1 MKKPDELYNESLA
14 RIQGVDAITEVSKK
28 ILEITNALYQNEL
41 KDWDGDKLSRAIT
54 SLAVLRV
61 NLGKEMANAVAY
73 YDISY
78 TYRKMRY
85 ASEWKPTKAA
95 LSMELKRATIQDID
109 SEILANIAQEQED
122 ELKNKHYAEQLRTLY
137 DSTETLIT
145 AMQSR
150 LGVLKQERYE
160 TRHHGA

>member
-1 MKKPDELYNESLA
+1 MKKPDELYNESLE
-14 RIQGVDAITEVSKK
+14 RINNVDAITEIAGKV
-28 ILEITNALYQNEL
+28 LEITNALYKREL
-41 KDWDGDKLSRAIT
+41 GNWTPDELSRAIA

-61 NLGKEMANAVAY
+61 NLGQEMADAVAH

-95 LSMELKRATIQDID
+95 LNQELKRATIQDID
-109 SEILANIAQEQED
+109 SEIVQEIAEEQEA
-122 ELKNKHYAEQLRTLY
+122 ELKNKHYAERLRTLY

-150 LGVLKQERYE
+150 LGVLKQERNE
-160 TRHHGA
+160 TRYHGA

>member
-1 MKKPDELYNESLA
+1 MKTADQLYNESLE
-14 RIQGVDAITEVSKK
+14 RINTVDAITQISKK
-28 ILEITNALYQNEL
+28 ILEVTNALYQNEL
-41 KDWDGDKLSRAIT
+41 KNWDGDKLSRAIT

-61 NLGKEMANAVAY
+61 NLGQEMANAVAY

-95 LSMELKRATIQDID
+95 LNMELKRATIQDID
-109 SEILANIAQEQED
+109 SEIMQNIATEQEA

-137 DSTETLIT
+137 ESTETLIT
-145 AMQSR
+145 ALQSR
-150 LGVLKQERYE
+150 LGILKQERYE
-160 TRHHGA
+160 TRHQS

>member
-1 MKKPDELYNESLA
+1 
-14 RIQGVDAITEVSKK
+14 
-28 ILEITNALYQNEL
+28 
-41 KDWDGDKLSRAIT
+41 
-54 SLAVLRV
+54 
-61 NLGKEMANAVAY
+61 MANAVAY

>member
-1 MKKPDELYNESLA
+1 MKTADQLYNESLE
-14 RIQGVDAITEVSKK
+14 RINTVDAITEISKK

-54 SLAVLRV
+54 SLAILRV
-61 NLGKEMANAVAY
+61 NLGQEMANAVAY

-85 ASEWKPTKAA
+85 ASEWKPTKDK
-95 LSMELKRATIQDID
+95 LNKQLKRATIQDID
-109 SEILANIAQEQED
+109 SEIMQQIADEQEA

-150 LGVLKQERYE
+150 LGILKQEMYE
-160 TRHHGA
+160 SRSHGA

>member
-1 MKKPDELYNESLA
+1 MKTANELYNESLE
-14 RIQGVDAITEVSKK
+14 RINEVDAITEIAGKV
-28 ILEITNALYQNEL
+28 LEITNALYQREL
-41 KDWDGDKLSRAIT
+41 GNWTPDQLSRAIA

-61 NLGKEMANAVAY
+61 NLGQEMANAVAY

-95 LSMELKRATIQDID
+95 LNQELKRATIQDID
-109 SEILANIAQEQED
+109 SEIMQEIAAEQEE
-122 ELKNKHYAEQLRTLY
+122 ELKNKHYAERLRTLY

-150 LGVLKQERYE
+150 LGILKQERYE
-160 TRHHGA
+160 ARHQGA